1 MVPRGGFVRTYVPV
15 TSDGSPHARLRRALV
30 TQNLAIIQAA
40 AAELPRIGLDDALEI
55 LWLMAHKRDPRFE
68 RAAVRWIGRLLLETP
83 TTLRDARFALV
94 LVERL
99 PDGKDALHRLVR
111 RR

>member
-1 MVPRGGFVRTYVPV
+1 M
-15 TSDGSPHARLRRALV
+15 TSDGNPYARFRRALV

-40 AAELPRIGLDDALEI
+40 ATELPQIALDDALEI

-68 RAAVRWIGRLLLETP
+68 RAAVRWLGRLLLETP
-83 TTLRDARFALV
+83 TSLRDARFALV

-99 PDGKDALHRLVR
+99 PDGKEALHRLAR

>member
-1 MVPRGGFVRTYVPV
+1 VFV
-15 TSDGSPHARLRRALV
+15 TSDGHPYSRFRRALV
-30 TQNLAIIQAA
+30 TKNLAIIQAA
-40 AAELPRIGLDDALEI
+40 AAELPTLALDDALEI

-68 RAAVRWIGRLLLETP
+68 RAAVRWVGRLLLETP

-99 PDGKDALHRLVR
+99 PEGKEALARLSR

>member
-1 MVPRGGFVRTYVPV
+1 M
-15 TSDGSPHARLRRALV
+15 TSDGNPYARFRRALV

-40 AAELPRIGLDDALEI
+40 ASELPQVALDDALEI

-68 RAAVRWIGRLLLETP
+68 RAAVRWLGRVLLETP
-83 TTLRDARFALV
+83 TTLRDARYTLV

-99 PDGKDALHRLVR
+99 PDGKDALRRLAR

>member
-1 MVPRGGFVRTYVPV
+1 VFV
-15 TSDGSPHARLRRALV
+15 TSDGHAYSRFRRALV
-30 TQNLAIIQAA
+30 TKNLAIIQAA
-40 AAELPRIGLDDALEI
+40 AVELPGLGLDDALEI

-68 RAAVRWIGRLLLETP
+68 RAAVRWVGRLLLETP

-99 PDGKDALHRLVR
+99 PDGKDALARLAR